1 MNRPNVCENRHS
13 MKLPIRTAADL
24 GVVIRA
30 VRKDAGVRQDDLA
43 GMVGVSRQFAVDA
56 ERGKPTIQLA
66 KVLRLLEELGVE
78 LSVELGEGA
87 ASEYH
92 RLQNKRRDTQRWTQ
106 QATE

>member
-1 MNRPNVCENRHS
+1 
-13 MKLPIRTAADL
+13 MKLPIRNASDL
-24 GVVIRA
+24 GLLIRA

-78 LSVELGEGA
+78 LHADIGEGA
-87 ASEYH
+87 AREYQ
-92 RLQNKRRDTQRWTQ
+92 RLSAKRLADTGQRTRD
-106 QATE
+106 AE

>member
-1 MNRPNVCENRHS
+1 

-24 GVVIRA
+24 GLLIRA

-66 KVLRLLEELGVE
+66 KVLRLLEELGIE
-78 LSVELGEGA
+78 LSVDLGEGA
-87 ASEYH
+87 AREYQ
-92 RLQNKRRDTQRWTQ
+92 RLAAKRQSLTDLPQRNAQ
-106 QATE
+106 

>member
-1 MNRPNVCENRHS
+1 MR
-13 MKLPIRTAADL
+13 KAIRTTADL
-24 GVVIRA
+24 GLVIRA

-43 GMVGVSRQFAVDA
+43 GVVGVSRQFAIDA

-87 ASEYH
+87 VRELERIAAKRQARLGPTAADAS
-92 RLQNKRRDTQRWTQ
+92 
-106 QATE
+106 